1 MLLYEDGN
9 LKKAHPGTKEHPD
22 ITSQAEETIT
32 YIGLG
37 SNLGNR
43 VRFLEQGL
51 RRLEYAGRVV
61 QKSPIY
67 ETEPVGV
74 PDEQP
79 KFLNQV
85 CLLRTLMDPD
95 ELLGLLHRI
104 ELEMG
109 RNRDLVLQPRE
120 LDLDLLLYGDAVI
133 RSNNLVVPHPNL
145 NTRAFVLVPLSV
157 IAPTLVIPG
166 SNLTVSDLVET
177 IDLTSVQLFLTE
189 AN

>member
-1 MLLYEDGN
+1 MGDLREGRPTTN
-9 LKKAHPGTKEHPD
+9 ERGD
-22 ITSQAEETIT
+22 ITSQGEETIT

-43 VRFLEQGL
+43 ARYLERGVNA
-51 RRLEYAGRVV
+51 LEEAGSVV
-61 QKSPIY
+61 KKSPVY
-67 ETEPVGV
+67 ETDPVDV

-85 CLLRTLMDPD
+85 CLLRTLMSPD
-95 ELLGLLHRI
+95 KLLEVLHRI
-104 ELEMG
+104 EVEMG
-109 RNRDLVLQPRE
+109 RNRDLVLRPRE

-145 NTRAFVLVPLSV
+145 NTRAFVLAPLAA

-166 SNLTVSDLVET
+166 SNITVSDLVET
-177 IDLTSVQLFLTE
+177 IDLTSVQLFSTE
-189 AN
+189 QN